1 MSHLHGLFVTEFDE
15 TLNRAHQRFKDDPN
29 SAKTRAGRESLRLLK
44 RLKSIRDG
52 MQDDDGMKIAVT
64 KIALHLSSPHVPG
77 LKT

>member
-1 MSHLHGLFVTEFDE
+1 MSQLHGLFVTEFDE

-29 SAKTRAGRESLRLLK
+29 SARTRAGRECLQLLR

-64 KIALHLSSPHVPG
+64 NLARHLSSPHVPG
-77 LKT
+77 LNT